1 MRAGG
6 RANGHGNEPPSG
18 KRDGLCC
25 AAVPVILPVCV
36 GKKQRHLDKRL
47 KGREGGGGGT
57 RAPAKTN
64 ATMYSVEDLLISHGY
79 KLPRH
84 AASSTPTPV
93 PTSSSRPPPS
103 SSPPSYNKHHEI
115 LENRS
120 GHRTVNGYER
130 GPAVAM
136 GNSGGTRQ
144 PQVYVAGCPSNNN
157 EPREG
162 SQPKQ
167 EGENRGQTDTHSL
180 GESLTSDSGFCDSN
194 RGLQPQSKDVSYW
207 RRRGQDFSVLL
218 DYADIRGP
226 HAKGHAGHIR
236 PEGPQQARG
245 QELSV
250 EDRQRAAQERQ
261 RWAAQAQ
268 AQALAQAQGRS
279 KEREAALQQWRMA
292 TERKCQSLGT
302 EEWHPAVS
310 FSRQMSQSEGERWA
324 QEQQRLHARTPEG
337 MVVHPRTKAKSQ
349 SLPRMLQPE
358 SLQYVDIALS
368 GKEMYRRVNG
378 HPLSNQDFYRVPR
391 WPENGRPAS
400 ANQLSITP
408 KARFTRPP
416 RPPSYEMHQQIRGSC
431 EVLSGRE
438 SVTPQA
444 RDRTPIPTSR
454 TKDPQLDY
462 FAQDSGPPGYIPPPS
477 YKRAPLMGGA
487 FRGYGDVPF
496 EYRYR
501 GDMYPQ
507 IQVAPDG
514 THWFIRHPACSWPNP
529 HRERSTSTQ
538 KQLYPVYST
547 QERSGGGVQY
557 ISFDDPRIRH
567 ISSALGGNSLTD
579 ADKIRHIRNELPSVT
594 VSEPAPDDS
603 AFLPP
608 PLGPFISAK
617 LADENN
623 QTSSSNLENEN
634 KRWRSD
640 LHKETISNFRA
651 PDQNCN
657 NRHLETLPSP
667 LSPSSAFQPPLTR
680 TFSRQGSSSDQVFA
694 ETITQVKTILP
705 ESGQEIHRNTKRRVS
720 ETIFCL
726 VSVPVHTP
734 TNINKGLA
742 ADQNNNEAMPNL
754 TVTKTDTFAV
764 GLRESPNIRSKSVNE
779 IPIKSCYSRYHTTS
793 TSSMR
798 NYKRAPLRKEVIDA
812 WVLQAN
818 EDKEAGYGGSWPGNQ
833 YRNQETQT
841 GSPVTDFKSQENQ
854 SPTRGQETLQSVSD
868 TMDIDNGTDSASSYG
883 YPMTGQKNLHPSSNS
898 AFSRLSLSPS
908 KTPSLQ
914 HTQPDISSP
923 TKTQNKGEHQ
933 LSSPKK
939 TSPQES
945 EEQLVFGQFLLK
957 PVNRRPCDAIGEL
970 ETINKEME
978 DTISKRPNVSKF
990 KKDFGSVDEKLAW
1003 IKTGADFPDGPEPGR
1018 EAISLPPMH
1027 IEKPKHIKQRSK
1039 SFASGADLESMEIS
1053 RTLLKPQGKNMP
1065 VTGKQSPL
1073 LNPDHSN
1080 NCHLS
1085 FVLSNYEP
1093 NHLYRQ
1099 DIPVPQESL
1108 LRDVGLTV
1116 YTETPGGPGEPM
1128 QRSLSVPSPLSHKG
1142 HSKALIKT
1150 SSSFEHNSKEE
1161 LDHKSKGHS
1170 KSDLSLLQG
1179 EAKVY
1184 GKERE
1189 HCISP
1194 KKGSSLHITRQTMEV
1209 SYVLVDD
1216 YGDERYALTEP
1227 LTYNNDSTIA
1237 DKHLES
1243 LLIQEKANTLPAED
1257 LSNLFE
1263 VKCAKGIPENESIEE
1278 RAARILGISVPVE
1291 ALCVADNDEPDIDTI
1306 MTENQQSLNEE
1317 TQYVK
1322 REFEQVNEDSLT
1334 VKDTDLQEIEEVG
1347 LGVAQGDENRLKHS
1361 RDHSD
1366 GLENQDPE
1374 IPSVLE
1380 IPEFPPSKLRLSLP
1394 VTPDETLSLSICSG
1408 ENKGRGGTGKLIES
1422 LQDKLNCSAASSAAA
1437 STGSTTDRM
1446 ARFKEL
1452 DSVSRIRR
1460 LSLKS
1465 PDSVEE
1471 PETKEREDLTL
1482 EVCKKTEN
1490 VVQRGCKEE
1499 GELEENRNRTQEED
1513 NLDEHVNLGNLEE
1526 PQEVTDEMSRE
1537 ELIQEE
1543 EVRVCEVS
1551 GETGQTASSMPSEE
1565 KHFKL
1570 GVEERIMELRIVEDN
1585 EKTLRNVKEEHNPA
1599 LVCRPETTQHAEGGK
1614 LPIPKQRTKLQKP
1627 PLLPKP
1633 RSVPKREITLPLSFS
1648 AGTCGTSDME
1658 DEEMLS
1664 GSDSYDP
1671 SRVERV

>member
-1 MRAGG
+1 MSRTLSSRGLWRMCTSVLASCLHFQSVCIT
-6 RANGHGNEPPSG
+6 RNSLKRLSLIAVHPVCHQTSPSS
-18 KRDGLCC
+18 
-25 AAVPVILPVCV
+25 AAVLTLKFSLLCGI
-36 GKKQRHLDKRL
+36 GNKK
-47 KGREGGGGGT
+47 
-57 RAPAKTN
+57 
-64 ATMYSVEDLLISHGY
+64 
-79 KLPRH
+79 
-84 AASSTPTPV
+84 
-93 PTSSSRPPPS
+93 
-103 SSPPSYNKHHEI
+103 
-115 LENRS
+115 ENRN
-120 GHRTVNGYER
+120 RKTVRN
-130 GPAVAM
+130 VFWTM
-136 GNSGGTRQ
+136 FCDGNR
-144 PQVYVAGCPSNNN
+144 
-157 EPREG
+157 G
-162 SQPKQ
+162 SQPQ
-167 EGENRGQTDTHSL
+167 
-180 GESLTSDSGFCDSN
+180 F
-194 RGLQPQSKDVSYW
+194 KDVSYW

-218 DYADIRGP
+218 DYADIREP
-226 HAKGHAGHIR
+226 HGKGQGGYSR
-236 PEGPQQARG
+236 PEGPQQAKG
-245 QELSV
+245 QEVSV

-261 RWAAQAQ
+261 HWAAQAQ

-279 KEREAALQQWRMA
+279 REREAALQQWRMA

-302 EEWHPAVS
+302 EEWHPAVC
-310 FSRQMSQSEGERWA
+310 FTRQMSQSEGERWA

-368 GKEMYRRVNG
+368 GQEMYRRVNG
-378 HPLSNQDFYRVPR
+378 HPLSHQDFYRAPR

-454 TKDPQLDY
+454 TKDSQLDY

-477 YKRAPLMGGA
+477 YKRAPIMGGA

-514 THWFIRHPACSWPNP
+514 SHWFIRHPACSWLDH
-529 HRERSTSTQ
+529 HRERSASSQ

-608 PLGPFISAK
+608 PLGPFISVK
-617 LADENN
+617 VADENN
-623 QTSSSNLENEN
+623 QTSSSNLDNEN

-657 NRHLETLPSP
+657 NRHLNTLPSP
-667 LSPSSAFQPPLTR
+667 TSSSSAFQSPLPR
-680 TFSRQGSSSDQVFA
+680 TFSRQGSSSDQFFA
-694 ETITQVKTILP
+694 ETITQVKTIVP
-705 ESGQEIHRNTKRRVS
+705 ESGKEIHRNTKRRVS

-742 ADQNNNEAMPNL
+742 ADQNNNEAIPNL
-754 TVTKTDTFAV
+754 TVTNSDTFAV
-764 GLRESPNIRSKSVNE
+764 GLKESPNIRSKSVNE
-779 IPIKSCYSRYHTTS
+779 IPIKSRYSHHHTIS
-793 TSSMR
+793 TSR

-818 EDKEAGYGGSWPGNQ
+818 EDKQLGFGGSWPGNQ

-841 GSPVTDFKSQENQ
+841 GSPVTGVKSPETQ
-854 SPTRGQETLQSVSD
+854 SPIRRQEALQSASD
-868 TMDIDNGTDSASSYG
+868 ATMDIDIGTDCASSYG

-898 AFSRLSLSPS
+898 AFSRLSLSPTQS
-908 KTPSLQ
+908 QSLQ
-914 HTQPDISSP
+914 HTQQDPSSP
-923 TKTQNKGEHQ
+923 TKRQNQGEHPS
-933 LSSPKK
+933 SSPKK
-939 TSPQES
+939 SSPPES

-957 PVNRRPCDAIGEL
+957 PVNRRPCDAIGQL

-978 DTISKRPNVSKF
+978 DTISKRANVSRF
-990 KKDFGSVDEKLAW
+990 KKDFDSVDERLPWFKS
-1003 IKTGADFPDGPEPGR
+1003 GAHFNSGPEPGR

-1027 IEKPKHIKQRSK
+1027 IEKPNHIKKRSK
-1039 SFASGADLESMEIS
+1039 SFASSADLESMEMT
-1053 RTLLKPQGKNMP
+1053 RTFSKPRANNIP
-1065 VTGKQSPL
+1065 LTGKQSL
-1073 LNPDHSN
+1073 LPNSDSSN
-1080 NCHLS
+1080 NCLLS
-1085 FVLSNYEP
+1085 FVPAHNES

-1116 YTETPGGPGEPM
+1116 YTETPGRPGEPM
-1128 QRSLSVPSPLSHKG
+1128 QRLLSVPFPLSHKD
-1142 HSKALIKT
+1142 HTQSMTALMKT
-1150 SSSFEHNSKEE
+1150 SGSFEHNSNEE
-1161 LDHKSKGHS
+1161 LDPKSKGHA
-1170 KSDLSLLQG
+1170 KLDLSPFRV
-1179 EAKVY
+1179 ETKVC
-1184 GKERE
+1184 GIERE
-1189 HCISP
+1189 SCLSP
-1194 KKGSSLHITRQTMEV
+1194 EKSNSRHITRQTMEV
-1209 SYVLVDD
+1209 SFVFVDD
-1216 YGDERYALTEP
+1216 GDDGRYALSEP
-1227 LTYNNDSTIA
+1227 LTYKNDSTIA

-1243 LLIQEKANTLPAED
+1243 LLNQEKANTLPAED
-1257 LSNLFE
+1257 LSNLYE

-1278 RAARILGISVPVE
+1278 RAARILGIAVPVE
-1291 ALCVADNDEPDIDTI
+1291 ALCVADKQSDDEEPDMDAILV
-1306 MTENQQSLNEE
+1306 EKQLNPNKE
-1317 TQYVK
+1317 TQHVTRKYV
-1322 REFEQVNEDSLT
+1322 QVKKESLIVYGADMEEIQETGSGVVQGVED
-1334 VKDTDLQEIEEVG
+1334 
-1347 LGVAQGDENRLKHS
+1347 RLKHS
-1361 RDHSD
+1361 NDHSD
-1366 GLENQDPE
+1366 GQQNQDAE
-1374 IPSVLE
+1374 TPSLLDL
-1380 IPEFPPSKLRLSLP
+1380 PEFPPSKLPLSLP
-1394 VTPDETLSLSICSG
+1394 ITPGETLSLSICGG
-1408 ENKGRGGTGKLIES
+1408 ERKGRGGTCKLIES

-1460 LSLKS
+1460 LSLKT
-1465 PDSVEE
+1465 PESVEE
-1471 PETKEREDLTL
+1471 PKSKERDQIEREDQIMD
-1482 EVCKKTEN
+1482 VCKETREN
-1490 VVQRGCKEE
+1490 VAQQHLEKE
-1499 GELEENRNRTQEED
+1499 ELEENGKRSQKEDKQEE
-1513 NLDEHVNLGNLEE
+1513 HANLGDLEQLKE
-1526 PQEVTDEMSRE
+1526 AIDGVCRE
-1537 ELIQEE
+1537 EQRDEE
-1543 EVRVCEVS
+1543 EVHEMIS
-1551 GETGQTASSMPSEE
+1551 ETRQTASSGLREE
-1565 KHFKL
+1565 EHFNTETEKR
-1570 GVEERIMELRIVEDN
+1570 VMELRIVEDIEN
-1585 EKTLRNVKEEHNPA
+1585 TSESVKEEHNQA
-1599 LVCRPETTQHAEGGK
+1599 LVCRAETTQQAEGGNI
-1614 LPIPKQRTKLQKP
+1614 PIPKQRTKLQKP

-1633 RSVPKREITLPLSFS
+1633 RSVPKREITLPLSFNT
-1648 AGTCGTSDME
+1648 GTCSTSDVE

-1664 GSDSYDP
+1664 VSGGCKILRGLLCMSP
-1671 SRVERV
+1671 SEKVVVAKCGWQCHLVHLVFLGKTLGALCLVA